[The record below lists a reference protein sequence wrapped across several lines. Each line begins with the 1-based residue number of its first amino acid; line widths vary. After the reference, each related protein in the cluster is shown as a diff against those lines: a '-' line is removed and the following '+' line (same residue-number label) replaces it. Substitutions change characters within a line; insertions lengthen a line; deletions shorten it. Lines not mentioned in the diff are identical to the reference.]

1 MDTDTFIVAARE
13 WCALLRDV
21 GEAFVVRYLDLA
33 MQLAVALHC
42 QNDADA
48 ERAVNGVSSAD
59 QRDLLALSAILRLLL
74 EAATREHMTF
84 LLPAAQRNEMAQSS
98 LRKAEQTIVQSL
110 PEAFRPRFRQM
121 LAKYWDT
128 LNETAESATFSLPRV
143 DQLHW
148 KVAKD
153 SGQRILLRLQTSDG
167 RTRTIHVPIKQFH
180 QLRHSA
186 ASVLQ
191 EMNQV
196 EAHPMMRLAYL
207 EQSRRTEAVVMTTG
221 SGTTSSVP

>member
-1 MDTDTFIVAARE
+1 
-13 WCALLRDV
+13 
-21 GEAFVVRYLDLA
+21 
-33 MQLAVALHC
+33 
-42 QNDADA
+42 
-48 ERAVNGVSSAD
+48 
-59 QRDLLALSAILRLLL
+59 
-74 EAATREHMTF
+74 
-84 LLPAAQRNEMAQSS
+84 MAQSS

>member
-1 MDTDTFIVAARE
+1 
-13 WCALLRDV
+13 
-21 GEAFVVRYLDLA
+21 

-59 QRDLLALSAILRLLL
+59 QRD
-74 EAATREHMTF
+74 F
-84 LLPAAQRNEMAQSS
+84 AAQRDGTIIM
-98 LRKAEQTIVQSL
+98 RKAEQTIVQSL

-128 LNETAESATFSLPRV
+128 LNETAESATFSLPR
-143 DQLHW
+143 
-148 KVAKD
+148 
-153 SGQRILLRLQTSDG
+153 TSDG